1 MWFLDHINT
10 LSRTSEE
17 KVPLY
22 ICHTGQFTPQ
32 VVGVNS
38 SNITNIKTLG
48 DNRSVVVHDGGKEG
62 DKGMG

>member
-1 MWFLDHINT
+1 MWFLDLINT

-22 ICHTGQFTPQ
+22 ICRTGQFTPK
-32 VVGVNS
+32 VVGVSS
-38 SNITNIKTLG
+38 SNITNLKTLG
-48 DNRSVVVHDGGKEG
+48 DKRGVVVPHGGKEG